1 MQMMVNVPDALPQS
15 YIQREIKQFE
25 EKLKKQVEDDVA
37 GSFKKY
43 ANSYIPTSKAVKQ
56 AWNEI
61 VNEKYNSN

>member
-1 MQMMVNVPDALPQS
+1 MQTMVNVSDTLTQS
-15 YIQREIKQFE
+15 YIQRETKQVE

-43 ANSYIPTSKAVKQ
+43 ANSYIPTSQAVKQ

-61 VNEKYNSN
+61 INEKYNSN